1 MSTRR
6 LRASLDRLEEVVR
19 KRQANGTL
27 CRRVVAP
34 AGYVEMPED
43 IRFLEMKRL
52 FGLPPEEKIELER
65 WEAEHPRPRPPYDP
79 NDPWND
85 IIERLKLSTSTQA

>member
-6 LRASLDRLEEVVR
+6 LRAWLDRLEEEVR

-27 CRRVVAP
+27 GRRVVAP

-43 IRFLEMKRL
+43 IRFLQMKRL
-52 FGLPPEEKIELER
+52 FGLTPEEKAELER
-65 WEAEHPRPRPPYDP
+65 WEAEHPQPEPPYDP
-79 NDPWND
+79 NDPWNG
-85 IIERLKLSTSTQA
+85 IIERLKLSISPQA